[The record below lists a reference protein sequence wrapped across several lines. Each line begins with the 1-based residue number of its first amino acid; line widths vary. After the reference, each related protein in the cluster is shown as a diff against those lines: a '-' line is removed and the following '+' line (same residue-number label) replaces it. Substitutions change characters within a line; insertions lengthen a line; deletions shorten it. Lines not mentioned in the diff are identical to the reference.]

1 MDVGSFL
8 NTGDV
13 VIFTI
18 KCLKIIIFDEDLS
31 GGQQFLC
38 VSGYIM
44 GGILQDNCIKLQNP
58 ILMLTPMCQDTP
70 CQISNMC
77 DNVCNFNEFLNI
89 YTNFR
94 QRHIPKRGFL
104 GPWDQTGPSWR
115 WSLWTRYGP
124 RYMLTGNHSE
134 KKLAENIMRAGPGS
148 RTINIIHQNTLITPL
163 LKPYK
168 TFLSVLFKNF
178 FIEHV
183 T

>member
-44 GGILQDNCIKLQNP
+44 GDILQYICIKLQNP

-77 DNVCNFNEFLNI
+77 DNVCNFNEMLFWGKDLHLFNLNEI
-89 YTNFR
+89 VLRVKDVHF
-94 QRHIPKRGFL
+94 QGEKSPKAF
-104 GPWDQTGPSWR
+104 
-115 WSLWTRYGP
+115 
-124 RYMLTGNHSE
+124 
-134 KKLAENIMRAGPGS
+134 
-148 RTINIIHQNTLITPL
+148 
-163 LKPYK
+163 
-168 TFLSVLFKNF
+168 
-178 FIEHV
+178 
-183 T
+183 